1 MVEDSLVVNGIRFET
16 KRGAMAAWMRTQGDS
31 PDVLLEMLLLVKEEC
46 PADLEA
52 FTTVERAWVLAL
64 GEEYGE

>member
-1 MVEDSLVVNGIRFET
+1 MVNGVQFET

-31 PDVLLEMLLLVKEEC
+31 PDLLFEMLLLVGEEC

-52 FTTVERAWVLAL
+52 FTAVERAWAL
-64 GEEYGE
+64 ELGAEYIE